1 MAIQASLSSLI
12 LSVAIN
18 HSNTE
23 PGEPILKKLRQ
34 LFIWLILIPLLVL
47 GVVFFGLNFYIESR
61 LKPDVLVALI
71 EAEKNCRVDIGD
83 CDVSILH
90 QPAHVIMKNVTFA
103 PRDSFAEDAIPL
115 GQRPAIET
123 GSTAIICPEVVL
135 KVRLWDLL
143 VRKLQVNELELRE
156 PEVRFSLLRGGG
168 NSLKPLFA
176 SLKKKKNDSGNGDA
190 KNGNGN
196 VNDPAQG
203 DPNSQI
209 NDEPTEP
216 LEKKRFHV
224 SELPLQSTLQ
234 LAHLNGGVLKMLV
247 EKSGALIEVKIHRL
261 AFSDIDVNP
270 YDLDAGNAAVMDLDC
285 TVAIDD
291 PQKNLRFT
299 EMHVG
304 INGGITPFEAASG
317 YLNPD
322 MKYDVVFRQGSYVQ
336 SVPLMEKLGNSM
348 DELKDIGLRLEE
360 LGQKEVLQADQNA
373 RVGYRDKRIRLL
385 SELVLPFDNYQ
396 LTLQKQSWLE
406 TADSQHEFR
415 GNMLISRELTTKA
428 LDGVEVYVRE
438 RVGDNVA
445 DVARKLVDPI
455 VEENQISLNFRSKGA
470 LGKPDI
476 KIDNPLKG
484 IKDSLKE
491 KGKQLLNNTLQDIF
505 RRGGDDPQ

>member
-1 MAIQASLSSLI
+1 M
-12 LSVAIN
+12 
-18 HSNTE
+18 
-23 PGEPILKKLRQ
+23 
-34 LFIWLILIPLLVL
+34 PLLVL
-47 GVVFFGLNFYIESR
+47 CVAFFGLNFYLESR

-71 EAEKNCRVDIGD
+71 ESEKNCRVDIGD

-90 QPAHVIMKNVTFA
+90 QPAHVIMKGVTFV
-103 PRDSFAEDAIPL
+103 PRDTFAADAVPL
-115 GQRPAIET
+115 SGRPPIET
-123 GSTAIICPEVVL
+123 GTTAIICPEVVL

-176 SLKKKKNDSGNGDA
+176 SLKEKEGKIKPANGGA
-190 KNGNGN
+190 K
-196 VNDPAQG
+196 VKDPVSSAG
-203 DPNSQI
+203 KSSPE
-209 NDEPTEP
+209 DEVSKEP

-247 EKSGALIEVKIHRL
+247 EKSGAVIEVKIHEL

-270 YDLDAGNAAVMDLDC
+270 YDLDAGNAAVMRLDC
-285 TVAIDD
+285 TIAVDD
-291 PQKNLRFT
+291 PQENLRFT

-304 INGGITPFEAASG
+304 INGGITPFDAGSG

-322 MKYDVVFRQGSYVQ
+322 MKYDVVFRNGSYVQ

-348 DELKDIGLRLEE
+348 DELKEIGLKLEE
-360 LGQKEVLQADQNA
+360 LGQKEVLQADQQA
-373 RVGYRDKRIRLL
+373 RVGYRDQRLRLL

-396 LTLQKQSWLE
+396 LTLQKHSWLE
-406 TADSQHEFR
+406 TADSEHEFR
-415 GNMLISRELTTKA
+415 GNMLISKALTAKA
-428 LDGVEVYVRE
+428 LDGVEEYVRG

-470 LGKPDI
+470 LGKPKI

-505 RRGGDDPQ
+505 RRGGDPQ